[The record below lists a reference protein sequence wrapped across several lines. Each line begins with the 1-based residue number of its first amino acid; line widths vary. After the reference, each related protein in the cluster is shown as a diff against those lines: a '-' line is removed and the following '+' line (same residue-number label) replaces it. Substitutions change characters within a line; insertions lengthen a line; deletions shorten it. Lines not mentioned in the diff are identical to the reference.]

1 MELAD
6 ISNFLG
12 ITNIKKEK
20 PRATVA
26 QTQTVST
33 TESLGEKITLYAWEA
48 ISRPQKTLDKKMVKT
63 LIIIAVV
70 ISMIFILM
78 QEFLLVVLIAS
89 IVFMSYIIRATP
101 AENLKYELN
110 THGVS
115 YAGILYYWYDLS
127 RFFFKST
134 AGSEILCVDT
144 KSGIPGRLYLTLN
157 PGDREKVK
165 EIAQKYI
172 NFLEVEPK
180 TFVDKAYDSAL
191 DKISFEK

>member
-1 MELAD
+1 
-6 ISNFLG
+6 
-12 ITNIKKEK
+12 
-20 PRATVA
+20 
-26 QTQTVST
+26 
-33 TESLGEKITLYAWEA
+33 
-48 ISRPQKTLDKKMVKT
+48 MVKT

-115 YAGILYYWYDLS
+115 YAGTLYYWYDLS

-180 TFVDKAYDSAL
+180 TFVDKAYDSVL

>member
-1 MELAD
+1 MELSD

-20 PRATVA
+20 PRVTVV
-26 QTQTVST
+26 QTQSVSP

-89 IVFMSYIIRATP
+89 IIFISYIIRATP

-115 YAGILYYWYDLS
+115 YAGTLYYWYDLS
-127 RFFFKST
+127 RFFFKNT
-134 AGSEILCVDT
+134 AGAEVLCIDT
-144 KSGIPGRLYLTLN
+144 KSGIPGRLYLTIIA
-157 PGDREKVK
+157 GDREKIR
-165 EIAQKYI
+165 EIIKKYL

-180 TFVDKAYDSAL
+180 TFVDKAYGSVL